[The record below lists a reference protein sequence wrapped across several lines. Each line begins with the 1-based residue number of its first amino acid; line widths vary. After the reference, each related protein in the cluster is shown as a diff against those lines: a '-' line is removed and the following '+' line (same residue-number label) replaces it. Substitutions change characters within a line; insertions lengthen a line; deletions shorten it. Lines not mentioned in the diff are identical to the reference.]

1 MTYYYFWLRSPFS
14 QWYPSRFRALSM
26 FVNEE
31 DIISEHIFD
40 NAEQWMMYN
49 KALLFKD
56 FISAKSIINTKNPK
70 KVKALGRK
78 IANFDEEVWNKH
90 REDIVYNGT
99 IHKFTQNPN
108 LKKQL
113 LDITQD
119 FVEASPYDTIWG
131 IGLKVDDPLAK
142 QEATWKGLNLL
153 GKILT
158 KVRNEMSSPSFFAL
172 EGFNNNQITFS
183 I

>member
-1 MTYYYFWLRSPFS
+1 
-14 QWYPSRFRALSM
+14 M

-31 DIISEHIFD
+31 DTTTENVFD

-56 FISAKSIINTKNPK
+56 FVSAKSIIYTKNPK

-78 IANFDEEVWNKH
+78 IANFDEEVWRKH

-113 LDITQD
+113 LDISQD

-131 IGLKVDDPLAK
+131 IGLSANDPLAK
-142 QEATWKGLNLL
+142 HESTWKGLNLL

-158 KVRNEMSSPSFFAL
+158 KVRHELSLSSFFWL
-172 EGFNNNQITFS
+172 EGFNRHQLPL
-183 I
+183 